1 MGANEAWDRF
11 ESDIQGLVGEMR
23 RHYRE
28 AGSAANAAE
37 INKTLEQVRQAADTV
52 FKSLENAT
60 KDPEVRTK
68 TKATAR
74 SFGMAVAETFRDLSD
89 EIEKAVRRN

>member
-11 ESDIQGLVGEMR
+11 ESDIQGLAGELK

-28 AGSAANAAE
+28 AGSSSEAAE
-37 INKTLEQVRQAADTV
+37 LNKTLDQLRQAADTV
-52 FKSLENAT
+52 FKSVENAT

-68 TKATAR
+68 TKETAR